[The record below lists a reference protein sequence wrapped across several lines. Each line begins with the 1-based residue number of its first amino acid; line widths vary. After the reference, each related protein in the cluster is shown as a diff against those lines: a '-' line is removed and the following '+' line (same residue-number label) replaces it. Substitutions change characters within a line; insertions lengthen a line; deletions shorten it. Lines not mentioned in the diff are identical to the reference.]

1 MYNHSMGGMG
11 VRMCMTGWYGSEGV
25 YDWVVWE

>member
-1 MYNHSMGGMG
+1 MCRLGGMG
-11 VRMCMTGWYGSEGV
+11 VRMCMTGWYGSEDV